1 MSNFKLTLAECRQ
14 ILDHISGLVVIDA
27 QGKVRFL
34 SKNMVER
41 VQQLGVSKS
50 EADNYYGKDIQKIN
64 PVSKIGNALD
74 KDAKPQIVFYQT
86 VGITGAAVIY
96 PIVEKGE
103 LLGAVDYDVL
113 PNDAYIRIFLDMVA
127 ERSLN
132 HDLDFEIDIEE
143 LFNKVNSGGNVK
155 YRIQDILGESE
166 AIKKL
171 KQRIYICADADTTVL
186 INGETGTG
194 KELAANAIHHISKR
208 ANGPMIEI
216 NCAAI
221 PENLVES
228 ELFGYEEGSFTGAQ
242 KGGRPGKFEL
252 ADKGTIFLDEVDQ
265 LPMHIQPKLLRVLQ
279 EKEIDRIGGKKIGV
293 DVRVIAATNKN
304 LPELVKDGRFRED
317 LFYRLNVIE
326 LRIPPLRERKE
337 DIRLLTEHKIK
348 TIDKDIKG
356 ITKGAMKILYNYSW
370 PGNIRELF
378 NVIDRSAYFCSG
390 DRIEE
395 DDIMEM
401 LPQEKR
407 KEYGSRE
414 IKSLEAVRDE
424 AEKQAIKRAL
434 ELYGGNKS
442 KAAQALGVTRSN
454 LYHKMKKN
462 HIE

>member
-34 SKNMVER
+34 SKDMVER

-407 KEYGSRE
+407 KEYGSRV

>member
-34 SKNMVER
+34 SKDMVER

-293 DVRVIAATNKN
+293 DVKVIAATNKN

>member
-1 MSNFKLTLAECRQ
+1 
-14 ILDHISGLVVIDA
+14 
-27 QGKVRFL
+27 
-34 SKNMVER
+34 
-41 VQQLGVSKS
+41 
-50 EADNYYGKDIQKIN
+50 
-64 PVSKIGNALD
+64 
-74 KDAKPQIVFYQT
+74 
-86 VGITGAAVIY
+86 
-96 PIVEKGE
+96 
-103 LLGAVDYDVL
+103 
-113 PNDAYIRIFLDMVA
+113 
-127 ERSLN
+127 
-132 HDLDFEIDIEE
+132 
-143 LFNKVNSGGNVK
+143 
-155 YRIQDILGESE
+155 
-166 AIKKL
+166 
-171 KQRIYICADADTTVL
+171 
-186 INGETGTG
+186 
-194 KELAANAIHHISKR
+194 
-208 ANGPMIEI
+208 
-216 NCAAI
+216 
-221 PENLVES
+221 
-228 ELFGYEEGSFTGAQ
+228 
-242 KGGRPGKFEL
+242 
-252 ADKGTIFLDEVDQ
+252 
-265 LPMHIQPKLLRVLQ
+265 MHIQPKLLRVLQ
-279 EKEIDRIGGKKIGV
+279 EKEIDRIGGKKVEV

-337 DIRLLTEHKIK
+337 DIRLLAEHKIK

-407 KEYGSRE
+407 KEYGSSE

>member
-1 MSNFKLTLAECRQ
+1 M
-14 ILDHISGLVVIDA
+14 
-27 QGKVRFL
+27 
-34 SKNMVER
+34 
-41 VQQLGVSKS
+41 
-50 EADNYYGKDIQKIN
+50 
-64 PVSKIGNALD
+64 
-74 KDAKPQIVFYQT
+74 
-86 VGITGAAVIY
+86 
-96 PIVEKGE
+96 
-103 LLGAVDYDVL
+103 
-113 PNDAYIRIFLDMVA
+113 
-127 ERSLN
+127 
-132 HDLDFEIDIEE
+132 
-143 LFNKVNSGGNVK
+143 
-155 YRIQDILGESE
+155 GESE

-293 DVRVIAATNKN
+293 DVKVIAATNKN

>member
-1 MSNFKLTLAECRQ
+1 
-14 ILDHISGLVVIDA
+14 
-27 QGKVRFL
+27 
-34 SKNMVER
+34 MVER